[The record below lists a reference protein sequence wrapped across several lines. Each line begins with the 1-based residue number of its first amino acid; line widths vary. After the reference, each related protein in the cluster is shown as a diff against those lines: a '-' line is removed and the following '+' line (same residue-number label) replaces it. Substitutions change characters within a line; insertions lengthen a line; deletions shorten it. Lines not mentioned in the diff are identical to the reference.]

1 MIQISNIYDRQH
13 RPCNTC
19 IFNPIG
25 TPVLCNANS
34 CYDYNIKD
42 ERTGER
48 MKAFINNIYPDFD
61 TIHNLNQIL
70 AETMISGEYA
80 AEIFHE
86 VVINTNK

>member
-1 MIQISNIYDRQH
+1 MINMINIPSISDRQH

-48 MKAFINNIYPDFD
+48 MKAFINNIYPDFERVGKLPCRFHITVD
-61 TIHNLNQIL
+61 ELKMIL
-70 AETMISGEYA
+70 DPYFM
-80 AEIFHE
+80 
-86 VVINTNK
+86 K